1 MVYGYGEIMIN
12 KSLIISKQVSGLV
25 DITLYKNG
33 RELKSIRL
41 MSDEYEDLVKQIK
54 GDTLQ

>member
-1 MVYGYGEIMIN
+1 MIN
-12 KSLIISKQVSGLV
+12 KSLIISKQISGLV

-41 MSDEYEDLVKQIK
+41 MSDEYEELVKQIK
-54 GDTLQ
+54 GE